1 VKRRFRLDDLSLRLK
16 MFLAPSVLLAALI
29 GLAGYTIVLLN
40 SNERHLADLSDNA
53 FRNAALVAAL
63 DNKLNEVHAHLY
75 QLTAVSTNDS
85 STERKQAL
93 ADHLTKDIAGIAA
106 DFQAVQEAMAADPA
120 RRQLVQALDKNLKAY
135 TDAGQQVISMAAFDA
150 ATASIFMGT
159 ADQVYNE
166 TQKQLA
172 DLTAITQDHKVAMV
186 QKAFGEISRARPI
199 YLSVVAVVAL
209 SGILVTWIVSNRIS
223 RPVVVMASAM
233 RKLAAGDLET
243 ETPYAGRRDEIGAIA
258 AAVQVFKETSV
269 AAASLTAERERQRQD
284 QERHVRRLADLASGF
299 DLKVAG
305 VLSAVGVAC
314 ASMKSTAQ
322 RMASTAEETHRQ
334 STAASAAS
342 EQASVNVHSVA
353 TATEELAASV
363 GEIGRQ
369 VALSSDVAQKAVAQA
384 AKTNT
389 TVQGLAEA
397 SQRIGQVIELIDS
410 IANQT
415 NLLALNATIEAARAG
430 EAGKG
435 FAVVASEVKNL
446 ANQTS
451 KATDD
456 ISTQIAGMQQV
467 TQEVVGA
474 IGTIGGTI
482 TEINQ
487 IAGAIA
493 TAVEQQDSSTKE
505 IARNVQQAA
514 VGTSEVSQNI
524 SGVSTAASETGTA
537 ASEVLTAATELSRQ
551 AEELRAEVDRFLADV
566 KAA

>member
-1 VKRRFRLDDLSLRLK
+1 

-446 ANQTS
+446 ANQTA
-451 KATDD
+451 KATVEIRAQIEQVQSATAEAVTTIRGIGATIARVNDVASAIASAVDSQRTAARD
-456 ISTQIAGMQQV
+456 IAENVKQAAT
-467 TQEVVGA
+467 GA
-474 IGTIGGTI
+474 TSVSS
-482 TEINQ
+482 N
-487 IAGAIA
+487 IAGATQMSIEVGTA
-493 TAVEQQDSSTKE
+493 TGQMVDTAAELAQQSDRLKQEVEKFLTAV
-505 IARNVQQAA
+505 RAA
-514 VGTSEVSQNI
+514 
-524 SGVSTAASETGTA
+524 
-537 ASEVLTAATELSRQ
+537 
-551 AEELRAEVDRFLADV
+551 
-566 KAA
+566 